1 MTREEY
7 KNELFK
13 TYRLVKAL
21 SFKNGG
27 EVLRLRHKSLGR
39 DLLFRSVERSLPLYE
54 VLKEFSHPN
63 LVRIYDVISCSDGTV
78 VLEEAL
84 TGMTVQETLDTEH
97 FTYRTAFPV
106 INAVA
111 DALSAIHSLG
121 FVHRDVKPSN
131 VMLTDDGGV
140 RLLDYDA
147 GRFFVSSDDTIR
159 LGTTG
164 YAAPEQYVGASG
176 PRTDVFAMGVLLNM
190 MLTGKH
196 PSETLPSDPKARRII
211 KKATA
216 INPDDRYR
224 SAEEFRKAL

>member
-7 KNELFK
+7 KNDLLK
-13 TYRLVKAL
+13 TYQLVKAL

-27 EVLRLRHKSLGR
+27 EVLRLRHKTLER
-39 DLLFRSVERSLPLYE
+39 DLLFRSVERALPLYE
-54 VLKEFSHPN
+54 VLKDYTHPN
-63 LVRIYDVISCSDGTV
+63 LVRVLDVLSFSDGTV

-84 TGMTVQETLDTEH
+84 TGMTVQEILESER
-97 FTYRTAFPV
+97 FTYRKAAPV
-106 INAVA
+106 MVAVSN
-111 DALSAIHSLG
+111 ALSAIHSLG

-131 VMLTDDGGV
+131 VMLTDDGSI

-196 PSETLPSDPKARRII
+196 PSEALPIDPKARRII

-224 SAEEFRKAL
+224 SAEEFSKAL